1 MGFRPGKVV
10 DAISSIEGDEFGA
23 WGGGSRRQGENVK
36 TAISEDSK
44 VLGSG
49 DGETRFVK
57 RAELDGVAV
66 EWGFEDWHWWW
77 YGDFCYFWPK
87 VEE

>member
-1 MGFRPGKVV
+1 
-10 DAISSIEGDEFGA
+10 
-23 WGGGSRRQGENVK
+23 VK